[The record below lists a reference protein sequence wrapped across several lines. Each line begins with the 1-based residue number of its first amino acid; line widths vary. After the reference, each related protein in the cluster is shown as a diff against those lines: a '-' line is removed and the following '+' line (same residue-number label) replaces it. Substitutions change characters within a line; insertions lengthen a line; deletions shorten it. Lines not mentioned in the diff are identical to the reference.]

1 MVTAE
6 VKYHEIFVDVT
17 PGNVRPYKSHRA
29 REIRI
34 RKDIRHWICMGSYH
48 MDIWKIGRLE
58 DRKIGR
64 SEDWKIRRLEVC
76 MIS

>member
-48 MDIWKIGRLE
+48 MEYLE
-58 DRKIGR
+58 YWKIGR
-64 SEDWKIRRLEVC
+64 SEDRNIRR
-76 MIS
+76 